1 VTPAGRH
8 RGAARRAR
16 RARRAAAA
24 AALAATAV
32 GLSGC
37 QLTGFGMPD
46 AATTQGQEIYRL
58 WQGAVV
64 TALAVGGVVL
74 VLILFVIVRY
84 RRRDDDTVP
93 SQREYNYPLE
103 ATYTVIPLLIV
114 IGLFYFTAKAQE
126 RVEKVSSTP
135 AVRVE
140 VTGFQW
146 GWQFQ
151 YQGTGV
157 SVTSQGDDRPV
168 LVLPVDRTT
177 RITLVSV
184 DVVHAFFVPGF
195 LFKRDAVPGITNR
208 FDLHPVATGTF
219 RGHCAEFCGLRHAD
233 MLFDVSVVPTAQFD
247 TWLTGQGGSV
257 AQ

>member
-1 VTPAGRH
+1 MTLRR
-8 RGAARRAR
+8 RGTVAASAV
-16 RARRAAAA
+16 A
-24 AALAATAV
+24 AAL

-37 QLTGFGMPD
+37 ELSGFGAPEG
-46 AATTQGQEIYRL
+46 ATRQGQDTYKL
-58 WQGAVV
+58 WQGSVV
-64 TALAVGGVVL
+64 AALIVGGIVL
-74 VLILFVIVRY
+74 ALILFVIVRF
-84 RRRDDDTVP
+84 RRRGDDSIP

-103 ATYTVIPLLIV
+103 ITYTIIPLIIV
-114 IGLFYFTAKAQE
+114 AGLFYFTVKTQ
-126 RVEKVSSTP
+126 EKVQAISSTP

-157 SVTSQGDDRPV
+157 TIASQGSDRPV
-168 LVLPVDRTT
+168 LVLPVDQTT

-184 DVVHAFFVPGF
+184 DVVHAFYVPEF
-195 LFKRDAVPGITNR
+195 LYKRDAVPGITNR
-208 FDLHPVATGTF
+208 FDLHPVETGTF

-233 MLFDVSVVPTAQFD
+233 MLFDVSVIATTEFN
-247 TWLTGQGGSV
+247 TWLTGQGGST